1 MFFQYQMGFD
11 GRWKA
16 SQTIGSDVLGTV
28 TSNGACMGIS
38 LWWIIK
44 RSLGDDFWKWF
55 GPPKSA
61 SRDTSAENGNAGEP
75 MDFIKEVMNAQG
87 HLLGPEPDGNFNA
100 TVSDIYKMNL
110 DAATNYIAAKN
121 DKLRKNEGV
130 VDLGKPIPWGRL
142 AEAATLKPGF
152 ALINFWKVRWGGH
165 AVAAHILH
173 DGRIEWMDPNIGEV
187 DMASRDA
194 LKRWV
199 ETDVGKV
206 YNFAALDEAI
216 IQPLNELYPPA
227 PKKLHE
233 M

>member
-1 MFFQYQMGFD
+1 MDFD

-28 TSNGACMGIS
+28 TSNGACLGIS
-38 LWWIIK
+38 LWWLVK
-44 RSLGDDFWKWF
+44 RSLGDDFWTWF
-55 GPPKSA
+55 GPPRSA
-61 SRDTSAENGNAGEP
+61 APSAPGDGKAGEP
-75 MDFIKEVMNAQG
+75 VDFIKEVMNAQK
-87 HLLGPEPDGNFNA
+87 LLVGGQPDGVFDA
-100 TVSDIYKMNL
+100 KVSDVRKMNV
-110 DAATNYIAAKN
+110 DAAINYIAAKN

-130 VDLGKPIPWGRL
+130 IDLGKPVSWGRL
-142 AEAATLKPGF
+142 AEAATLNPGF
-152 ALINFWKVRWGGH
+152 ALINFYRELWGGH

-194 LKRWV
+194 LKRWA

-233 M
+233 T